1 MTLTEIDIQG
11 DEASADFWAGWQIG
25 LEMLRAQQLARALD
39 AMIDAEDRTGLSRLV
54 RELRGTPEGQSV
66 RAALIN
72 LIVSRC
78 PSEEPGTF
86 DREAIAAEL
95 GRLQR
100 AGALK
105 LLNPSDIRTFLPS

>member
-1 MTLTEIDIQG
+1 VTLTDIEIRG
-11 DEASADFWAGWQIG
+11 DEASTDFWASWQ
-25 LEMLRAQQLARALD
+25 LALQTLRAQQLALALD
-39 AMIDAEDRTGLSRLV
+39 AMIDAEDRAGLSRLV
-54 RELRGTPEGQSV
+54 RELRGTPESQSV

-78 PSEEPGTF
+78 PGQEPGTF

-105 LLNPSDIRTFLPS
+105 LLNPSDIRTVLPS